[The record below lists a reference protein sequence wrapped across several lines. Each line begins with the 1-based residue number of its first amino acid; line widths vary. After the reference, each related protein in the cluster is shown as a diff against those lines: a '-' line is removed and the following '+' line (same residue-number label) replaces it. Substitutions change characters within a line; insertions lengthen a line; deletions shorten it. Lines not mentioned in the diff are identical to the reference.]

1 MVKLILVDY
10 EDSFELFDKI
20 DKAFE
25 FCLQS
30 KKVNEK
36 VKIDLV
42 DVNEDDIYYEEDG
55 TLNYEDNSGLIK
67 RGILNSIY

>member
-10 EDSFELFDKI
+10 EESFELFDKI

-30 KKVNEK
+30 KKVGEK

-42 DVNEDDIYYEEDG
+42 DVNKNNIYYEKDG
-55 TLNYEDNSGLIK
+55 TLNYEDNSELIK
-67 RGILNSIY
+67 SGILKSIY